1 MRAGFLILRSFF
13 SVAAAMVM
21 AAWLALGPLI
31 ARAEP
36 LSAPED
42 QVRLLDETAAADDDD
57 EVQALDINSL
67 DWSQLN
73 VDAYLL
79 IHGLAPKPRTATLNA
94 GESLAWSS
102 KDKPN
107 GASDVS
113 VKQKL
118 SPFWD
123 ARIGADMTVAR
134 EPTTMSELLAEN
146 ANRGGN
152 PQQSSGSAW
161 AAVTAP
167 GAGPIWDKTAVEAR
181 VDPAQDQSKLGTSI
195 SKQVTITDQTA
206 LTLKNGVNV
215 IQQGVV
221 TGPGTGSRPTRNY
234 DTEQSAKLSNSET
247 GTSLTAGQTLSTND
261 DKWLRKIGAEQQLPG
276 GVTVS
281 GSIGETPQGTTSK
294 SISAGYKKS
303 W

>member
-21 AAWLALGPLI
+21 AAWLVLAPSVV
-31 ARAEP
+31 RAEP

-42 QVRLLDETAAADDDD
+42 QAQPVAESAADDDD
-57 EVQALDINSL
+57 ELQALDINTL

-73 VDAYLL
+73 VDAYAL
-79 IHGLAPKPRTATLNA
+79 IHGLAPKPRAATLNA

-113 VKQKL
+113 VKQQV

-134 EPTTMSELLAEN
+134 EPTTMSELLAEK
-146 ANRGGN
+146 ANGGG

-161 AAVTAP
+161 AA
-167 GAGPIWDKTAVEAR
+167 
-181 VDPAQDQSKLGTSI
+181 
-195 SKQVTITDQTA
+195 
-206 LTLKNGVNV
+206 
-215 IQQGVV
+215 
-221 TGPGTGSRPTRNY
+221 
-234 DTEQSAKLSNSET
+234 
-247 GTSLTAGQTLSTND
+247 
-261 DKWLRKIGAEQQLPG
+261 
-276 GVTVS
+276 
-281 GSIGETPQGTTSK
+281 
-294 SISAGYKKS
+294 
-303 W
+303 